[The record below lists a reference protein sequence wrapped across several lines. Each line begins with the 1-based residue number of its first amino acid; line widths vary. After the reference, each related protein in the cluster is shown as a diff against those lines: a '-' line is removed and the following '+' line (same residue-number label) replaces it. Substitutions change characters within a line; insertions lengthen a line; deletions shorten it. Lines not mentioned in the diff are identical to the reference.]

1 MSKEKLRYTVYF
13 VGDVFMDKPNA
24 EYIWAES
31 AKEVAKKFFE
41 KHPKE
46 YDCQI
51 ETGDGKFSASEL
63 FPERE
68 FVFLERE
75 LAKKGSKLN
84 FNKLDQHSKDV
95 LFEIFKQ
102 FPEWLTYA
110 ENDSSWKERFNIKWT
125 SPHTGNLNMWVST
138 AWADY
143 KDLAIGFNGGSVQ
156 MLYNNRELTTLKS
169 WVLKA
174 NEYLNMIKDE
184 KLIYYE
190 KRGLIF
196 RSCGLCTPFELT
208 TLLKVKKAYSWLGTY
223 NYPKVNIQ
231 Q

>member
-1 MSKEKLRYTVYF
+1 MGKQNFIYTVYF
-13 VGDVFMDKPNA
+13 VGDGFMDKPYS
-24 EYIWAES
+24 ESIWAES
-31 AKEVAKKFFE
+31 SQDAAMKFFD

-46 YDCQI
+46 YECQI
-51 ETGDGKFSASEL
+51 QTGDDVFAVSEL
-63 FPERE
+63 FPKRD

-75 LAKKGSKLN
+75 LVNKGSKLN

-95 LFEIFKQ
+95 LFEIYKL
-102 FPEWLTYA
+102 FPEWLSYA
-110 ENDSSWKERFNIKWT
+110 ENDIDWKERFNIEWK
-125 SPHTGNLNMWVST
+125 SPHPGNPNIWVST

-143 KDLAIGFNGGSVQ
+143 EDLAVGFNGGHVH
-156 MLYNNRELTTLKS
+156 MLYDHRELTTLKS

-196 RSCGLCTPFELT
+196 HNCGLCTPFVLT
-208 TLLKVKKAYSWLGTY
+208 TFLKVKKAYSWLGTY
-223 NYPKVNIQ
+223 NYPKLN
-231 Q
+231 